1 MKALILSLA
10 IIGFIGAGSVYG
22 AENAAGAAGRTL
34 KLNINDVMLEVEKQG
49 KADVT
54 VVFEAGFGTDLRTWQ
69 PVIAALGNNIS
80 TVAYS
85 RAGLGQS
92 TAADAPRNI
101 QQHINDLHTLLTALK
116 VNGEIVL
123 VGHSYGGLLATEY
136 ARQFPEQI
144 SALVLI
150 DPAVMAQRKVF
161 LQADKGR
168 VLRDDQMLLKM
179 MPTALQQD
187 YQLLITQLDAA
198 PARVNPLPATIRTS
212 LITSTKT
219 YQQPFVFEE
228 TQLGKQ
234 LWLNLHNAL
243 FKEVTHGQ
251 HIRVSDAGHNLHQ
264 DKPQLI
270 AQAITAII
278 NRQ

>member
-1 MKALILSLA
+1 MKTLILSLA
-10 IIGFIGAGSVYG
+10 IIGFIGAGNLYG
-22 AENAAGAAGRTL
+22 AEGAAGSTV
-34 KLNINDVMLEVEKQG
+34 KLQINDVKLEVEKQG
-49 KADVT
+49 KGDVT

-69 PVIAALGNNIS
+69 PVIAALGNNTS
-80 TVAYS
+80 TIAYS

-92 TAADAPRNI
+92 TGGNAPRNI

-161 LQADKGR
+161 LQADKNR
-168 VLRDDQMLLKM
+168 VLHDDQMLLKM
-179 MPTALQQD
+179 MPTAMQQD

-198 PARVNPLPATIRTS
+198 PDRVNPVPSAIRTS
-212 LITSTKT
+212 LITSTKG
-219 YQQPFVFEE
+219 YEKPFVFEE

-234 LWLNLHNAL
+234 LWLNLHNDL
-243 FKEVTHGQ
+243 FKDVTHGQ

-264 DKPQLI
+264 EKPQLI
-270 AQAITAII
+270 AQAIIGII